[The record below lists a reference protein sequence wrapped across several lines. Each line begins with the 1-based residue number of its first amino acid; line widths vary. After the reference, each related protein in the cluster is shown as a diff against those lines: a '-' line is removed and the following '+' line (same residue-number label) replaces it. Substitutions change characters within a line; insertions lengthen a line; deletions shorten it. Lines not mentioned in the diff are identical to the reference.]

1 LGVGILPHEHHA
13 NRVMLTEIPAK
24 FGLCDTAHKT
34 IGHLQQQ
41 ATAVTGLAI
50 RGNAASMSH
59 AGQGLDRCLK
69 QPMAWFA
76 LYVGN

>member
-1 LGVGILPHEHHA
+1 
-13 NRVMLTEIPAK
+13 
-24 FGLCDTAHKT
+24 
-34 IGHLQQQ
+34 LQQQ
-41 ATAVTGLAI
+41 STAVTGLAI